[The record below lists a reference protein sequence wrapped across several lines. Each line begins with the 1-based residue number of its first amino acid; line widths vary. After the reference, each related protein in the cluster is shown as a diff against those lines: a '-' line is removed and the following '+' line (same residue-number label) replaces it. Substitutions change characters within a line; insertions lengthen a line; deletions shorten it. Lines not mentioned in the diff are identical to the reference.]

1 MIRVTSCP
9 VCRATDLVPFAAS
22 PLRQDQ
28 LHFAQVRCSG
38 CGLLI
43 SQPQASA
50 DEMDRYYRQHYYQ
63 ERWSDE
69 EGLWQQN
76 MRDHERSI
84 LPTLRRLCGG
94 AMDRPRRVLEIGCG
108 YGAMLSALAAA
119 GYRTTGMEPS
129 QKAAAFCRRNGLA
142 IVIGRFPDVPF
153 TAGSFDMVVARHVIE
168 HLSDPREFVNE
179 LVQLTEPGGFIVI
192 ETENAWIAQYA
203 WDRLRHQVRG
213 RIPPFR
219 SSTDHTFVFRPAHL
233 ERLMREA
240 GCTFVRTVSFAD
252 RPDHESVHWRL
263 YKGLLRSI
271 DRLTGGGEFLMA
283 VGQRAKAGSCS

>member
-1 MIRVTSCP
+1 MCGSTE
-9 VCRATDLVPFAAS
+9 LVPFAAS
-22 PLRQDQ
+22 QFLQDQ

-43 SQPQASA
+43 AQPQASA

-76 MRDHERSI
+76 TLEHQRYT
-84 LPTLRRLCGG
+84 LPTLRRLCAG
-94 AMDRPRRVLEIGCG
+94 AMDPPRRVLEIGCG

-119 GYRTTGMEPS
+119 GHRTTGMEPS

-142 IVIGRFPDVPF
+142 MVIGRFPDVPF
-153 TAGSFDMVVARHVIE
+153 RAGSFDMVVARHVIE
-168 HLSDPREFVNE
+168 HVSDPRGFVNG
-179 LVQLTEPGGFIVI
+179 LVQLAEPGGFIVI

-213 RIPPFR
+213 YIPPFR

-240 GCTFVRTVSFAD
+240 GCSFVRTGSFTEK
-252 RPDHESVHWRL
+252 PDHESVHWRL
-263 YKGLLRSI
+263 YKGLFRSI

-283 VGQRAKAGSCS
+283 VGRRAKTGSGRPEPPSGPL